1 MTEVKHLNDALI
13 LTDPVV
19 HKNGTMLQFSY
30 AGPLSD
36 RATHAGK
43 PAKQIHVV
51 EQCVAKTHGSLA
63 IVLGNVADDFSE
75 IV

>member
-1 MTEVKHLNDALI
+1 
-13 LTDPVV
+13 
-19 HKNGTMLQFSY
+19 MLQFSY

-51 EQCVAKTHGSLA
+51 EQCVAKTHGSFA